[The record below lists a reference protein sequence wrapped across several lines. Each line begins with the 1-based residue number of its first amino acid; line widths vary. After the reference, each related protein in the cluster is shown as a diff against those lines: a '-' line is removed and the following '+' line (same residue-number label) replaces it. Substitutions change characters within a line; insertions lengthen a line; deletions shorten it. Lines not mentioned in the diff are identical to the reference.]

1 MAAGPHQPAPAL
13 ADDCFSC
20 SLEATSDL
28 PPRERVVVTDHWR
41 VAHAFDTS
49 LPGWLVIAPRRHL
62 LDLAE
67 LHPDAAAELGP
78 LLTDLTRALQRTT
91 GCVKT
96 YVILLA
102 EAEGFAHLHFH
113 VVPRMPDQPADER
126 GPRIFARLGRP
137 EAERVPAPERDRLA
151 GVIHEA
157 MAR

>member
-1 MAAGPHQPAPAL
+1 MAAGPDQPAPRL

-20 SLEATSDL
+20 SQEAAADL

-49 LPGWLVIAPRRHL
+49 LPGWLVVAPRRHL

-91 GCVKT
+91 GCMKT

-157 MAR
+157 IVQ